1 MSLIY
6 VDAFSG
12 ASGDML
18 LGALIDA
25 GLPQAGLAECLARL
39 PLEGYRI
46 EVRREKRLGLMATRA
61 EVVLADAEHAHDH
74 DHEHGHEHAHGHA
87 HEHEHQHEPGH
98 AHSHPHP
105 HKKAHA
111 HGPARRLPDIE
122 KIIAGAGL
130 PGRAAEWAAAVFRR
144 LAQAEAKVHGSS
156 PEEVHF
162 HEVGAVDSI
171 VDIVGVCAGLA
182 MLGAERLISSP
193 LPMGSGYVNSAH
205 GRFPVPAPAV
215 VELLQGRPTR
225 ACDETGELTTPTGAA
240 ILVTLA
246 ESFGPMPAMTID
258 AVGYGAGARQ
268 GERTPNV
275 VRVVL
280 GRPCDEAGAEADAVW
295 LLEANLDDAT
305 GETLGATT
313 KSLFAAGALDV
324 WLTPVTMK
332 KGRPGVVL
340 ACLAEDAA
348 LAALEG
354 TIFAETT
361 TFGVRRSR
369 VVRTKLAR
377 EHVEVQTP
385 FGPVR
390 VKVGRRGG
398 RIVTALP
405 EYDDCLRLAEQK
417 GAAFRDVYEAARA
430 AWAKGQ

>member
-1 MSLIY
+1 MPIIY

-12 ASGDML
+12 AGGDML
-18 LGALIDA
+18 LGALLDA
-25 GLPQAGLAECLARL
+25 GLPEAGLRECLARL
-39 PLEGYRI
+39 PVGGYRI
-46 EVRREKRLGLMATRA
+46 DVRRERRLGISATRA
-61 EVVLADAEHAHDH
+61 EVHVEAHGH
-74 DHEHGHEHAHGHA
+74 SHHGHEGHVHG
-87 HEHEHQHEPGH
+87 
-98 AHSHPHP
+98 
-105 HKKAHA
+105 
-111 HGPARRLPDIE
+111 RRLPEIE
-122 KIIAGAGL
+122 AMIAQAGL
-130 PGRAAEWAAAVFRR
+130 PGRAAEWATAVFRR
-144 LAQAEAKVHGSS
+144 LAQAEAKVHGST

-182 MLGAERLISSP
+182 MLGVERIVSSP
-193 LPMGSGYVNSAH
+193 LPMGSGYVDCAH

-215 VELLQGRPTR
+215 VELMKGRPTR
-225 ACDETGELTTPTGAA
+225 DCPETGELTTPTGAA

-246 ESFGPMPAMTID
+246 EAFGPMPPMTC
-258 AVGYGAGARQ
+258 
-268 GERTPNV
+268 E
-275 VRVVL
+275 
-280 GRPCDEAGAEADAVW
+280 EAGAEADSVW

-313 KSLFAAGALDV
+313 RSLFAAGALDV

-348 LAALEG
+348 LAAVED
-354 TIFAETT
+354 TIFSETT

-377 EHVEVQTP
+377 EHVEVRTP

-405 EYDDCLRLAEQK
+405 EYDDCVRLAEEK
-417 GAAFRDVYEAARA
+417 GVAFRDVYEAARA
-430 AWAKGQ
+430 AWAKRQG

>member
-1 MSLIY
+1 MPIIY

-18 LGALIDA
+18 LGAILDA
-25 GLPQAGLAECLARL
+25 GLPEAGLRECLARL
-39 PLEGYRI
+39 PLEEYRI
-46 EVRREKRLGLMATRA
+46 DVRREKRLGIMATRA
-61 EVVLADAEHAHDH
+61 EVVVAEHARDHPHNHAHDH
-74 DHEHGHEHAHGHA
+74 THGHGHRHEEEAEDQHGHA
-87 HEHEHQHEPGH
+87 HK
-98 AHSHPHP
+98 HPP
-105 HKKAHA
+105 AKPRA

-122 KIIAGAGL
+122 NLIAGAGL
-130 PGRAAEWAAAVFRR
+130 PGRAAEWATAVFRR
-144 LAQAEAKVHGSS
+144 LAEAEAKVHGST

-171 VDIVGVCAGLA
+171 VDIVGVCSGLA
-182 MLGAERLISSP
+182 MLGIGRVISSP
-193 LPMGSGYVNSAH
+193 LPMGSGYVNIAH
-205 GRFPVPAPAV
+205 GRFPVPPPAV
-215 VELLQGRPTR
+215 VELMRGRPTR

-246 ESFGPMPAMTID
+246 ESFGPMPAMTVD
-258 AVGYGAGARQ
+258 AIGYGAGARQ

-313 KSLFAAGALDV
+313 QSLFAAGALDV
-324 WLTPVTMK
+324 WLAPVTMK

-340 ACLAEDAA
+340 ACLADDAR
-348 LAALEG
+348 LAALEE
-354 TIFAETT
+354 TIFRETT

-369 VVRTKLAR
+369 VLRTKLAR
-377 EHVEVQTP
+377 EHVDVQTP
-385 FGPVR
+385 FGRVR
-390 VKVGRRGG
+390 IKVGRRAGQ
-398 RIVTALP
+398 IVTAMP
-405 EYDDCLRLAEQK
+405 EYDDCLRLAGEK

-430 AWAKGQ
+430 AWAALRL

>member
-1 MSLIY
+1 MSIIY

-18 LGALIDA
+18 LGALLDA
-25 GLPQAGLAECLARL
+25 GLPEAGLRECLARL
-39 PLEGYRI
+39 PLEEYRI
-46 EVRREKRLGLMATRA
+46 DVRREKRLGIMATRA
-61 EVVLADAEHAHDH
+61 EVIVADADHARDRPHNHAHDH
-74 DHEHGHEHAHGHA
+74 THGHEHGHA
-87 HEHEHQHEPGH
+87 HEHPP
-98 AHSHPHP
+98 AKPR
-105 HKKAHA
+105 A

-122 KIIAGAGL
+122 KLIQWAGL
-130 PGRAAEWAAAVFRR
+130 PGRAAEWATAVFRR
-144 LAQAEAKVHGSS
+144 LAEAEAKVHGST

-171 VDIVGVCAGLA
+171 VDIVGVCSGLA
-182 MLGAERLISSP
+182 MLGIGRVISSP
-193 LPMGSGYVNSAH
+193 LPMGSGYVNIAH
-205 GRFPVPAPAV
+205 GRFPVPPPAV
-215 VELLQGRPTR
+215 VELMQGRPTR

-246 ESFGPMPAMTID
+246 ESFGPMPAMTVD
-258 AVGYGAGARQ
+258 AIGYGAGARQ

-313 KSLFAAGALDV
+313 QSLFAAGALDV
-324 WLTPVTMK
+324 WLAPVTMK

-340 ACLAEDAA
+340 ACLADDAH
-348 LAALEG
+348 LAALEE
-354 TIFAETT
+354 TIFRETT

-369 VVRTKLAR
+369 VLRTKLAR
-377 EHVEVQTP
+377 EHVDVETP
-385 FGPVR
+385 FGRVR
-390 VKVGRRGG
+390 VKVGRRAGQ
-398 RIVTALP
+398 IVTAMP
-405 EYDDCLRLAEQK
+405 EYDDCLRLAVEK

-430 AWAKGQ
+430 AWAKRGA

>member
-1 MSLIY
+1 
-6 VDAFSG
+6 
-12 ASGDML
+12 ML
-18 LGALIDA
+18 LGALLDA
-25 GLPQAGLAECLARL
+25 GLPEARLKECLARL

-46 EVRREKRLGLMATRA
+46 DVRREKRLGLMATRA
-61 EVVLADAEHAHDH
+61 EVVLADAGHSHDHAGGHEHGREHKHDHAHPH
-74 DHEHGHEHAHGHA
+74 PHGKGHEHAHAMA
-87 HEHEHQHEPGH
+87 HQP
-98 AHSHPHP
+98 AKP
-105 HKKAHA
+105 HA

-130 PGRAAEWAAAVFRR
+130 PGRAAEWATAVFRR
-144 LAQAEAKVHGSS
+144 LAEAEAKVHGST

-182 MLGAERLISSP
+182 MLGAERLICGP

-215 VELLQGRPTR
+215 VELMQGRPTR

-280 GRPCDEAGAEADAVW
+280 GRPCDEAGSEADAAW

-324 WLTPVTMK
+324 WLAPVTMK

-340 ACLAEDAA
+340 ACLADDAH
-348 LAALEG
+348 LADIEE
-354 TIFAETT
+354 TIFRETT

-369 VVRTKLAR
+369 VLRTKLAR
-377 EHVEVQTP
+377 EHVEVETF
-385 FGPVR
+385 FGRVR
-390 VKVGRRGG
+390 IKVGRRGG
-398 RIVTALP
+398 RVVTAMP
-405 EYDDCLRLAEQK
+405 EYDDCVRLAEEK

-430 AWAKGQ
+430 AWAALKL

>member
-1 MSLIY
+1 MTIIY

-12 ASGDML
+12 AGGDML
-18 LGALIDA
+18 LGALLDA
-25 GLPQAGLAECLARL
+25 GLPEAGLRECLARL
-39 PLEGYRI
+39 PVGGYRI
-46 EVRREKRLGLMATRA
+46 DVRREKRLGISATRA
-61 EVVLADAEHAHDH
+61 EVHVEGRGHSH
-74 DHEHGHEHAHGHA
+74 HGHEGHVHG
-87 HEHEHQHEPGH
+87 
-98 AHSHPHP
+98 
-105 HKKAHA
+105 
-111 HGPARRLPDIE
+111 RRLPEIE
-122 KIIAGAGL
+122 AMIARAGL
-130 PGRAAEWAAAVFRR
+130 PGRAAEWATAVFRR
-144 LAQAEAKVHGSS
+144 LAQAEAKVHGST

-171 VDIVGVCAGLA
+171 VDIVGVCAGMA
-182 MLGAERLISSP
+182 MLGVERIVSSP
-193 LPMGSGYVNSAH
+193 LPMGSGYVDCAH

-215 VELLQGRPTR
+215 VELMKGRPTR
-225 ACDETGELTTPTGAA
+225 DCPETGELTTPTGAA

-246 ESFGPMPAMTID
+246 EAFGPMPPMTVE

-280 GRPCDEAGAEADAVW
+280 GRPCEEAGAEADSVW

-313 KSLFAAGALDV
+313 RSLFAAGALDV

-348 LAALEG
+348 LAALED

-361 TFGVRRSR
+361 TFGVRRRR

-405 EYDDCLRLAEQK
+405 EYDDCLRLAEAK

-430 AWAKGQ
+430 AWAKGQG